1 MITVCDCP
9 GVEIRHIAQ
18 SDKCILT
25 RCSCGQYWIQLD
37 IDPTS
42 RPASPAEA
50 ALAEMVAA
58 LARLKLPAPVVGHRV
73 PGGRNG
79 AKV

>member
-1 MITVCDCP
+1 MITACDCP
-9 GVEIRHIAQ
+9 GVEIRQIAQ

-37 IDPTS
+37 IDAGS
-42 RPASPAEA
+42 RPTTLAEE

-58 LARLKLPAPVVGHRV
+58 MSRLRLPAPMPGRV
-73 PGGRNG
+73 ER
-79 AKV
+79 